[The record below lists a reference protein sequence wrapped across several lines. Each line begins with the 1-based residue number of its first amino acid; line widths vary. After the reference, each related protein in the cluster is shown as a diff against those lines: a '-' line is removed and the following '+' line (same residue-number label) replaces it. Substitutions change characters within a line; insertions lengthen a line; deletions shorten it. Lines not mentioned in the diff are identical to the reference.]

1 VRLKTGYKNLKYRK
15 KRILRMKSII
25 AFIFPWS
32 LFMTLHRPAEA
43 TVCLVLQISI
53 LGWIPAAIWAMHT
66 LYRDKIA

>member
-1 VRLKTGYKNLKYRK
+1 
-15 KRILRMKSII
+15 MKSIV

-43 TVCLVLQISI
+43 TVCLMLQISI
-53 LGWIPAAIWAMHT
+53 LGWIPAAIWAMYT